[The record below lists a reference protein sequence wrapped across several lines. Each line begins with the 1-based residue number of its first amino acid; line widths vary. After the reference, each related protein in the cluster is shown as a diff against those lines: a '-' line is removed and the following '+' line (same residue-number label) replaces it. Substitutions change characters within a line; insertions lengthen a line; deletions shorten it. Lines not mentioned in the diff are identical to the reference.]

1 MNRRHLLATIPAL
14 ALAAC
19 GTVTSSKTG
28 TVTTVQVNVAKLTA
42 WADAISTAASAILT
56 ILSAVPQTAA
66 VAMMVESVQ
75 KLVIADIDA
84 INRAAGGQAVLT
96 FDAASPPAAVA
107 SLLADGRELVADL
120 TAANLPPG
128 VGGKVAPYVAMI
140 EATETVQATHLSHQR
155 RALTKRATAQ

>member
-75 KLVIADIDA
+75 KLIVADIDA

-140 EATETVQATHLSHQR
+140 EATVAAIQGAV
-155 RALTKRATAQ
+155 AAVK